1 MTLVHVSLTL
11 EDTNH
16 NLNIYPRL
24 IRLKVNGVFSLKN
37 TRRSSQNDKFN
48 PNTHSCCS
56 PRTFSMAL
64 VEGRVLE
71 TVLTDILSNQLPRFA
86 GSGCRLLSGV
96 VLISRESRKRR
107 LDVWRNVNI
116 LLSVVVSVSLLSSK
130 VEGKRFI
137 HCCLFFSDVCP
148 SKEMM
153 SKGHAGRVGRHPPG
167 KLACLSV

>member
-1 MTLVHVSLTL
+1 
-11 EDTNH
+11 
-16 NLNIYPRL
+16 
-24 IRLKVNGVFSLKN
+24 
-37 TRRSSQNDKFN
+37 
-48 PNTHSCCS
+48 
-56 PRTFSMAL
+56 MAL

-153 SKGHAGRVGRHPPG
+153 SKGHAGRVGRHPPR
-167 KLACLSV
+167 KVSLPQRLAAQLVSCIANVSKIMLLAHTLSLLRNVTNK